1 MGIVGGV
8 AAWLFLAKVIVHL
21 YLLSKIED
29 DFSLFD
35 YTAATS
41 RKRAI
46 AGLLPCMVE
55 VPQEYRKLKA
65 IINILYSISVL
76 GIIVFLIWYNAFR
89 N

>member
-1 MGIVGGV
+1 MGIVQGI
-8 AAWLFLAKVIVHL
+8 AAWLFMAKVVIHF

-35 YTAATS
+35 YTATTS

-55 VPQEYRKLKA
+55 VPQEYRILKA
-65 IINILYSISVL
+65 IINIFYAISLV